1 MNVTDT
7 RPSEIADETESWR
20 ERLAYWAYA
29 TIAWLGEN
37 LPTRVGR
44 PMFRALGSLA
54 YRFGPASRRDIVLAN
69 QARVIGRPVDDPLVV
84 ASTREAYRR
93 YARYWYDAFDV
104 ITWTDEQMLD
114 AFEWDGAEYLL
125 EPTQHGQGVIAVL
138 PHMGNWDASGR
149 AMRARGLPMVAVAE
163 HLRPERL
170 FRLFERQREAF
181 GIRIIASRQERRD
194 RQAAHRCDRRGKRG
208 GLARRPRPHR
218 PRDQSGD
225 VRGHLSSAGRP
236 GDARRFDRGARGPR
250 RLIRDAHRVARA
262 RPPHRDARVDR

>member
-7 RPSEIADETESWR
+7 RPSEVAHPTETWR

-29 TIAWLGEN
+29 TIAWLGET

-44 PMFRALGSLA
+44 PMFRVLGSLA
-54 YRFGPASRRDIVLAN
+54 FRFGPAGRRDIVLAN

-104 ITWTDEQMLD
+104 ITWTDEQMLE

-125 EPTQHGQGVIAVL
+125 DPTQRGQGVIAVL

-170 FRLFERQREAF
+170 FQLFVRQREAF
-181 GIRIIASRQERRD
+181 GIRILALGNSAGIG
-194 RQAAHRCDRRGKRG
+194 QAAHRCDRRGERG
-208 GLARRPRPHR
+208 GLTRRSRPHR
-218 PRDQSGD
+218 PRHQGGD
-225 VRGHLSSAGRP
+225 VRGHLPSAGRP
-236 GDARRFDRGARGPR
+236 GDARPVHRCACGPR
-250 RLIRDAHRVARA
+250 RLLRDRERMARA
-262 RPPHRDARVDR
+262 RAPYPDARVDR